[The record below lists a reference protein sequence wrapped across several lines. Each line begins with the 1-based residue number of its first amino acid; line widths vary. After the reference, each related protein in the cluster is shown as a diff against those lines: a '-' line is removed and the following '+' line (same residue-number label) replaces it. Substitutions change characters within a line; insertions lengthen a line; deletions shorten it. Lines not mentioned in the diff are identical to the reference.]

1 MKKLI
6 ACALALLICATASI
20 GATWAYLTS
29 GNEDANVMTVGRVK
43 IEQLEYERTDARTQ
57 GEEAEIQRFHD
68 HKPLY
73 PGVHPDDFDFA
84 VGDSWVGWDAI
95 GKEGYT
101 SGIWDTEVVRNE
113 LDKMVFVRNDGN
125 REAYVRTIFAFETTA
140 DWSLNSFQKLIHLN
154 NNTQDWSWAWIE
166 APVTIGE
173 GLYYVAVA
181 TYQHILA
188 PNALSEISLSQVLM
202 DKSVAAEDFT
212 KLGDT
217 YQILVYTQAIQ
228 TDGFES
234 PEAALNE
241 GFGVIDTVLPF
252 EGDAQGPGAAMY
264 DTIRYL
270 DTDGETDISTLVT
283 EVVFGTYKDYPQIP
297 LRHDGTLV
305 SAGPGVETCAYYVQD
320 DQEQYKVYILSDEP
334 IYAPADCTGLFQ
346 SMTALTTV
354 VTENLD
360 VSRVENMN
368 SLFKNC
374 TALTTL
380 DTTGWDTSAVT
391 DMNGVFY
398 LCSALT
404 EIKGIESWNTGAA
417 TNMRAMFRDC
427 GITGDLDL
435 HNWDVS
441 NVTDMAQMFVRCYN
455 VTSVNAEGW
464 DTGVCTNMSNMF
476 WKSNNLR
483 SINAA
488 GWDTSSV
495 TTMASMFYECFA
507 METLDVTGW
516 DTSNVTKA
524 NGMFLRCRGLTAMIG
539 SGDLNFSKVEQ
550 MASMCEGWDSMT
562 YLDVTNWNCGSVTD
576 MSQMFA
582 WALKLETLEGIQNWD
597 VSNVTNM
604 ATMFYDCNG
613 LTELDLSG
621 WDTSKVQNM
630 SNMFRECDKLREL
643 NLSGWDTSS
652 VTQTAS
658 MFSGSTCIE
667 TIYVSDAW
675 DMTNVTSSNY
685 TFNNNKALVG
695 GNGTKYSNSYR
706 NAVYAR
712 IDLPAVVDEDGNVI
726 TPAVPGY
733 LTHINDK
740 P

>member
-1 MKKLI
+1 MRTGSADLRHGFDRCDLGI
-6 ACALALLICATASI
+6 A
-20 GATWAYLTS
+20 
-29 GNEDANVMTVGRVK
+29 
-43 IEQLEYERTDARTQ
+43 
-57 GEEAEIQRFHD
+57 
-68 HKPLY
+68 
-73 PGVHPDDFDFA
+73 
-84 VGDSWVGWDAI
+84 
-95 GKEGYT
+95 
-101 SGIWDTEVVRNE
+101 VVRNE

-228 TDGFES
+228 ADGFES

-252 EGDAQGPGAAMY
+252 EGDAQGPGATMY
-264 DTIRYL
+264 DAIRYL
-270 DTDGETDISTLVT
+270 DADGETDISTLVT
-283 EVVFGTYKDYPQIP
+283 QVVFGTYQDYPQIP
-297 LRHDGTLV
+297 LTHDGTLV
-305 SAGPGVETCAYYVQD
+305 SAEPGVETYAYYVQD
-320 DQEQYKVYILSDEP
+320 DQEQYQVYILSDGP

-354 VTENLD
+354 ITENLD
-360 VSRVENMN
+360 VSRVENM
-368 SLFKNC
+368 KNMFRGC
-374 TALTTL
+374 TALTAL

-391 DMNGVFY
+391 NLYCTFY
-398 LCSALT
+398 QCGALAD
-404 EIKGIESWNTGAA
+404 IKGIESWDTGSVTNTK
-417 TNMRAMFRDC
+417 AMLREC

-435 HNWDVS
+435 RNWDVS
-441 NVTDMAQMFVRCYN
+441 NVTDMAQMFHRCYHI
-455 VTSVNAEGW
+455 
-464 DTGVCTNMSNMF
+464 TG
-476 WKSNNLR
+476 
-483 SINAA
+483 INAA

-495 TTMASMFYECFA
+495 TTMANMFYECFI

-516 DTSNVTKA
+516 DTSNVT
-524 NGMFLRCRGLTAMIG
+524 
-539 SGDLNFSKVEQ
+539 
-550 MASMCEGWDSMT
+550 
-562 YLDVTNWNCGSVTD
+562 
-576 MSQMFA
+576 
-582 WALKLETLEGIQNWD
+582 
-597 VSNVTNM
+597 
-604 ATMFYDCNG
+604 
-613 LTELDLSG
+613 
-621 WDTSKVQNM
+621 
-630 SNMFRECDKLREL
+630 
-643 NLSGWDTSS
+643 
-652 VTQTAS
+652 
-658 MFSGSTCIE
+658 
-667 TIYVSDAW
+667 
-675 DMTNVTSSNY
+675 SSNY
-685 TFNNNKALVG
+685 TFNNNKVLVG

>member
-84 VGDSWVGWDAI
+84 VGDCWVGWDAI

-101 SGIWDTEVVRNE
+101 SGIWDTDVVRNE

-154 NNTQDWSWAWIE
+154 NNTQDWSWTWIE

-181 TYQHILA
+181 TYRHILA

-228 TDGFES
+228 ADGFES

-252 EGDAQGPGAAMY
+252 EGDAQGPGATMY
-264 DTIRYL
+264 DAIRYL
-270 DTDGETDISTLVT
+270 DADGETDISTLVT
-283 EVVFGTYKDYPQIP
+283 QVVFGTYQDYPQIP

-305 SAGPGVETCAYYVQD
+305 SAEPGVEAYAYYVQD
-320 DQEQYKVYILSDEP
+320 DQEQYQVYILSDGP

-354 VTENLD
+354 VTKNLD
-360 VSRVENMN
+360 VSRVENM
-368 SLFKNC
+368 KNMFRGC
-374 TALTTL
+374 TTLTAL

-391 DMNGVFY
+391 NLYCAFY
-398 LCSALT
+398 QCGALT
-404 EIKGIESWNTGAA
+404 EIKGIENWDTGSVTNTK
-417 TNMRAMFRDC
+417 AMLREC

-435 HNWDVS
+435 RNWDVS
-441 NVTDMAQMFVRCYN
+441 NVTDMAQMFHRCYHI
-455 VTSVNAEGW
+455 
-464 DTGVCTNMSNMF
+464 TG
-476 WKSNNLR
+476 
-483 SINAA
+483 INAA

-495 TTMASMFYECFA
+495 TTMANMFYECFI

-516 DTSNVTKA
+516 DTSNVTTTA
-524 NGMFLRCRGLTAMIG
+524 GMFLRCRGLTAMIG

-550 MASMCEGWDSMT
+550 MASMCEGWDSMI
-562 YLDVTNWNCGSVTD
+562 YLDVTNWNCGSVTN

-604 ATMFYDCNG
+604 ATVFYDCNG

-643 NLSGWDTSS
+643 NLAGWDTSS

-658 MFSGSTCIE
+658 MFSGSPCIE

-685 TFNNNKALVG
+685 TFNNNKVLVG

>member
-84 VGDSWVGWDAI
+84 VGDCWVGWDAI

-101 SGIWDTEVVRNE
+101 SGIWDTDVVRNE

-154 NNTQDWSWAWIE
+154 NNTQDWSWTWIE

-181 TYQHILA
+181 TYRHILA

-228 TDGFES
+228 ADGFES

-252 EGDAQGPGAAMY
+252 EGDAQGPGATMY
-264 DTIRYL
+264 DAIRYL
-270 DTDGETDISTLVT
+270 DADGETDISTLVT
-283 EVVFGTYKDYPQIP
+283 QVVFGTYQDYPQIP

-305 SAGPGVETCAYYVQD
+305 SAEPGVEAYAYYVQD
-320 DQEQYKVYILSDEP
+320 DQEQYQVYILSDGP

-354 VTENLD
+354 VTKNLD
-360 VSRVENMN
+360 VSRVENM
-368 SLFKNC
+368 KNMFRGC
-374 TALTTL
+374 TALTAL

-391 DMNGVFY
+391 NLYCTFY
-398 LCSALT
+398 QCGALAD
-404 EIKGIESWNTGAA
+404 IKGIESWDTGSVTNTK
-417 TNMRAMFRDC
+417 AMLREC

-435 HNWDVS
+435 RNWDVS
-441 NVTDMAQMFVRCYN
+441 NVTDMAQMFHRCYHI
-455 VTSVNAEGW
+455 
-464 DTGVCTNMSNMF
+464 TG
-476 WKSNNLR
+476 
-483 SINAA
+483 INAA

-495 TTMASMFYECFA
+495 TTMANMFYECFI

-516 DTSNVTKA
+516 DTSNVTTTA
-524 NGMFLRCRGLTAMIG
+524 GMFLRCRGLTAMIG

-550 MASMCEGWDSMT
+550 MASMCEGWDSMI
-562 YLDVTNWNCGSVTD
+562 YLDVTNWNCGSVTN

-604 ATMFYDCNG
+604 ATVFYDCNG

-643 NLSGWDTSS
+643 NLAGWDTSS

-658 MFSGSTCIE
+658 MFSGSPCIE

-685 TFNNNKALVG
+685 TFNNNKVLVG

-733 LTHINDK
+733 LTHISQK
-740 P
+740 PE

>member
-1 MKKLI
+1 MNGSFGGSDVRGAYTMKKLI

-68 HKPLY
+68 NKPLY

-154 NNTQDWSWAWIE
+154 NNTQDWSWTWIE

-181 TYQHILA
+181 TYRHILA

-228 TDGFES
+228 ADGFES

-241 GFGVIDTVLPF
+241 GFGVIGTVLPF
-252 EGDAQGPGAAMY
+252 EGDAQGPGATMY
-264 DTIRYL
+264 DAIRYL
-270 DTDGETDISTLVT
+270 DADGETDISTLVT
-283 EVVFGTYKDYPQIP
+283 QVVFGTYQDYPQIP

-305 SAGPGVETCAYYVQD
+305 SAEPGVEAYAYYVQD
-320 DQEQYKVYILSDEP
+320 DQEQYQVYILSDGP

-354 VTENLD
+354 VTKNLD
-360 VSRVENMN
+360 VSRVENM
-368 SLFKNC
+368 KNMFRGC
-374 TALTTL
+374 TTLTAL

-391 DMNGVFY
+391 NLYCAFY
-398 LCSALT
+398 QCGALT
-404 EIKGIESWNTGAA
+404 EIKGIENWDTGSVTNTK
-417 TNMRAMFRDC
+417 AMLREC

-435 HNWDVS
+435 RNWDVS
-441 NVTDMAQMFVRCYN
+441 NVTDMAQMFHRCYHI
-455 VTSVNAEGW
+455 
-464 DTGVCTNMSNMF
+464 TG
-476 WKSNNLR
+476 
-483 SINAA
+483 INAA

-495 TTMASMFYECFA
+495 TTMANMFYECFI

-516 DTSNVTKA
+516 DTSNVTTTA
-524 NGMFLRCRGLTAMIG
+524 GMFLRCRGLTAMIG

-550 MASMCEGWDSMT
+550 MASMCEGWDSMI
-562 YLDVTNWNCGSVTD
+562 YLDVTNWNCGSVTN

-604 ATMFYDCNG
+604 ATVFYDCNG

-643 NLSGWDTSS
+643 NLAGWDTSS

-658 MFSGSTCIE
+658 MFSGSPCIE

-685 TFNNNKALVG
+685 TFNNNKVLVG